1 MQKYNN
7 GHKPGRPPKKID
19 IGLVVKRYQA
29 GYSMRQLA
37 KTTNVSPATIYWTIH
52 RYDYAV
58 SKNYTDPI
66 NAIENNLVTLKE
78 VKKARKRCKGC

>member
-7 GHKPGRPPKKID
+7 KHKPGRPPKKID
-19 IGLVVKRYQA
+19 IASVVKRYQA
-29 GYSMRQLA
+29 GYSMRELA
-37 KTTNVSPATIYWTIH
+37 KTIHVSPGTIYWTIH

-78 VKKARKRCKGC
+78 VKKARKRCKKC